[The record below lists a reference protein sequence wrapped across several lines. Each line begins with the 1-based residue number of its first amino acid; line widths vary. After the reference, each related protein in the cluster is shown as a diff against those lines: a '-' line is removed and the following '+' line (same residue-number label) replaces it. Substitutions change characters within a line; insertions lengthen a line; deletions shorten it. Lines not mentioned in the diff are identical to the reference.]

1 MAKDL
6 TAKQTFG
13 LNALLGV
20 AMVVIIVGIAVS
32 YGLSILADIK
42 GDFTANSVE
51 ANATSATIEAVAKIP
66 DKLGL
71 IVTIVIAVII
81 LTILVVYLWGRFQN
95 VGGSGM

>member
-20 AMVVIIVGIAVS
+20 AMIVIIVGISVA
-32 YGLSILADIK
+32 YGLSIMSDVRS
-42 GDFTANSVE
+42 DFTAGSIE
-51 ANATSATIEAVAKIP
+51 YNATTDAINATAKIP

>member
-20 AMVVIIVGIAVS
+20 AMIVIIVGISVA
-32 YGLSILADIK
+32 YGLSIMSDVQS
-42 GDFTANSVE
+42 DFDAGSVE
-51 ANATSATIEAVAKIP
+51 YNATQDAIEATAKIP
-66 DKLGL
+66 SKLGL

>member
-20 AMVVIIVGIAVS
+20 AMVVIIVGIAVA
-32 YGLSILADIK
+32 YGLSILSDIK
-42 GDFTANSVE
+42 SDFTANSIE
-51 ANATSATIEAVAKIP
+51 ANATSDTIAAVAKIP

>member
-20 AMVVIIVGIAVS
+20 AMIVIIVGISVA
-32 YGLSILADIK
+32 YGLSIMADVRS
-42 GDFTANSVE
+42 DFTVGSVE
-51 ANATSATIEAVAKIP
+51 YNATTDAIEATAKIP
-66 DKLGL
+66 AKLGL